1 MNKWQ
6 WAVTGT
12 QEAPFEYEKKLI
24 YFEVTE
30 HWKKLSR
37 EVVESPL
44 EILKTHLDTSLCN
57 IL

>member
-1 MNKWQ
+1 MTQN
-6 WAVTGT
+6 GT
-12 QEAPFEYEKKLI
+12 PEVPSEYEEKLI